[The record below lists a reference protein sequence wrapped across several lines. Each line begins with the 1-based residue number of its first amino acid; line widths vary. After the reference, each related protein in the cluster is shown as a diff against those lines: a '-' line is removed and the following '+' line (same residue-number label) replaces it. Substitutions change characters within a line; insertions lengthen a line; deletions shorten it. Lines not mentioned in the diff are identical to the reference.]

1 MSYRNAMPI
10 LSNLGCAIALV
21 AALSFLAI
29 PSTARAQDNEER
41 PLGWK
46 NSTELGWV
54 LTTGNSNTSNFNVRN
69 LFAYDWEE
77 ADLDWEFGYLRAS
90 SDDDRFAV
98 GLPGD
103 FEIIRP
109 DRDPDND
116 RLFTNIRYLRN
127 INERFFWYARFEAVR
142 DQPADIEHR
151 YTPSLG
157 AGNTWADREDLTF
170 LTGYGISYTDEEL
183 TLDGPSSFA
192 GYQLFYNLR
201 VQATST
207 TSVESSLVFDGSFE
221 DAGNYRFDW
230 YNSAGVNVSDN
241 IALKA
246 AIRLVYRNEP
256 ALEEIDL
263 VARPAGLGL
272 VIDTVTVPKDKL
284 DTAFTTSLVIN
295 F

>member
-1 MSYRNAMPI
+1 MLFRNAT
-10 LSNLGCAIALV
+10 LVFSNPFRAIALV
-21 AALSFLAI
+21 AALSFLAV
-29 PSTARAQDNEER
+29 PFAASAQDDEER

-54 LTTGNSNTSNFNVRN
+54 LTSGNSNTSNFNVRN
-69 LFAYDWEE
+69 LFAYDWEQ

-98 GLPGD
+98 GLPGN
-103 FEIIRP
+103 FEIVRP

-127 INERFFWYARFEAVR
+127 LNERFFWYSRFEAVR

-151 YTPSLG
+151 YTPSVG

-183 TLDGPSSFA
+183 TLDGSSDYA

-201 VQATST
+201 VQATTT

-221 DAGNYRFDW
+221 DGSNYRFDW
-230 YNSAGVNVSDN
+230 YNSAGVSVSDN

-246 AIRLVYRNEP
+246 AIRLVYRNDP

-263 VARPAGLGL
+263 IARPAGLGV
-272 VIDTVTVPKDKL
+272 VIGTVTVPKDKL
-284 DTAFTTSLVIN
+284 DTSFTTSLVVN